1 MAENQWVSNKTA
13 KKLFFS
19 LVSEEYRL
27 DLLYNNHTMKEI
39 ITELTASAKANP
51 LEFAK
56 IVLTITSIFA
66 AFYAIICFGSAIGLQ

>member
-1 MAENQWVSNKTA
+1 
-13 KKLFFS
+13 
-19 LVSEEYRL
+19 
-27 DLLYNNHTMKEI
+27 MKEI

>member
-19 LVSEEYRL
+19 LVSEEYEL

-39 ITELTASAKANP
+39 ITELTAAAKANP

-56 IVLTITSIFA
+56 IVLIITSIFA